1 MDISYTSQKE
11 MGTLKTRKE
20 LIMKDYKFCYPH
32 EYNEEKFYFE
42 NGQKNTIV
50 ISAETPEEA
59 METLLS
65 CVSYEYEDEVLECYA
80 EEIDWE
86 SYNAPHYYVY
96 WSVADGHF
104 SESEPQ
110 KLSEKRVVHKARR

>member
-1 MDISYTSQKE
+1 MTVYVINKE
-11 MGTLKTRKE
+11 HFEVRGIKGEWGHVKSE
-20 LIMKDYKFCYPH
+20 DLINKALSGDREPV
-32 EYNEEKFYFE
+32 E
-42 NGQKNTIV
+42 NGQENTIV